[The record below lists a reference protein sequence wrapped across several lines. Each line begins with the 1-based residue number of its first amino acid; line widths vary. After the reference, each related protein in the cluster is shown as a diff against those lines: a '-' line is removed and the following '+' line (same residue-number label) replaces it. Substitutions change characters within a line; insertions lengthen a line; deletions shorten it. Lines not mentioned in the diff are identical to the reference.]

1 MARQSSR
8 PHRVKVGTSDAGMGR
23 FFSPANLDRYRKLAG
38 GAVGDTERH
47 QIMEDLA
54 KEMNSFRREA
64 RMVAV
69 DGPRPVDDSIG
80 SRAGDQT

>member
-8 PHRVKVGTSDAGMGR
+8 PHRVNVRTSDAGMGR
-23 FFSPANLDRYRKLAG
+23 FFSPTNLDRYRRLAS
-38 GAVGDTERH
+38 GAVDDAERH
-47 QIMEDLA
+47 RIMEDLA

-69 DGPRPVDDSIG
+69 DGLPPFDGSIG